1 MHVTKFGLYFRS
13 VWETTVFVSQILIV
27 ANFLSIVNQVLAAGS
42 STRSSYNTFLCASK
56 RILATAGL
64 VTLTQRV
71 LGHTVFAVEELPS
84 VLRRVPATRRLCTS
98 CATDQLHQDEPTSCR
113 LHASRPLPKRVCRVL
128 QVWWSPRQVSRFGV
142 PILLHRLIITRMD
155 LFTRSNMPSNC
166 ETLLQEGGLQPSARL
181 KHWGCTLHDFRRMLF
196 CYMGRNAFQDCFTAV
211 YVCQP

>member
-1 MHVTKFGLYFRS
+1 MGSFIPRGLGVTSLTKSDVNRIQLVKCQENPIIELTCRNLNSVGSDHYLLYNFFHKLHDRNLRKLNTMHVTKFGLYFRS

-27 ANFLSIVNQVLAAGS
+27 ANFLSIVNQFLAAGS

-128 QVWWSPRQVSRFGV
+128 QV
-142 PILLHRLIITRMD
+142 
-155 LFTRSNMPSNC
+155 
-166 ETLLQEGGLQPSARL
+166 
-181 KHWGCTLHDFRRMLF
+181 
-196 CYMGRNAFQDCFTAV
+196 
-211 YVCQP
+211 

>member
-1 MHVTKFGLYFRS
+1 MGSFIPRGLGVTSLTKSDVNRIQLVKCQENPIIELTCRNLSSVGSDHYLLYNFFHKLHARNLRKLNTMHVTKFGLYFRS

-27 ANFLSIVNQVLAAGS
+27 ANFLSIVNQFLAAGS

-128 QVWWSPRQVSRFGV
+128 QV
-142 PILLHRLIITRMD
+142 
-155 LFTRSNMPSNC
+155 
-166 ETLLQEGGLQPSARL
+166 
-181 KHWGCTLHDFRRMLF
+181 
-196 CYMGRNAFQDCFTAV
+196 
-211 YVCQP
+211 